1 MRLSTSVRQM
11 VLILMGLFLYDSMLQ
26 EEEMEEGVE
35 LIENKYI

>member
-1 MRLSTSVRQM
+1 M

-26 EEEMEEGVE
+26 EEEMEEDVE

>member
-1 MRLSTSVRQM
+1 M